1 MRLFLAIELPDVLR
15 SSLSSLQGVLRSAWP
30 GWRWVRPE
38 GIHLTVR
45 FLGEVET
52 GLDAASRE
60 AWRAAAGGVQP
71 FDIRLGRLGRFP
83 KGGAPRVLWVGIE
96 EVGGGGQLPA
106 LAESVEQA
114 ARDAGFDAE
123 KRPFRPHLTLARASR
138 RERPRWAEGIEI
150 EQGEAVR
157 VGQLILFSSQL
168 HPAGA
173 RYTAIDRFMLEGCN
187 E

>member
-1 MRLFLAIELPDVLR
+1 MRLFLAIDIPDVRSSLSGLQSVLR
-15 SSLSSLQGVLRSAWP
+15 SSWP

-60 AWRAAAGGVQP
+60 AWRAAAGAVRP

-83 KGGAPRVLWVGIE
+83 KGGAARVLWVGIE
-96 EVGGGGQLPA
+96 EVGGGGRLPA

-114 ARDAGFDAE
+114 AREAGFEPE
-123 KRPFRPHLTLARASR
+123 KRPFRPHLTLARAR
-138 RERPRWAEGIEI
+138 RGERPRWAEGVEF
-150 EQGEAVR
+150 ERGKAVR
-157 VGQLILFSSQL
+157 VDHMILFSSQL

-173 RYTAIDRFMLEGCN
+173 RYTAIDRFNLEGCH

>member
-1 MRLFLAIELPDVLR
+1 
-15 SSLSSLQGVLRSAWP
+15 LQGMLRAAWS

-52 GLDAASRE
+52 GLDAACRE
-60 AWRAAAGGVQP
+60 TWRAAAGEVRP

-96 EVGGGGQLPA
+96 EVGGRGRLRI
-106 LAESVEQA
+106 LAEGVEQA
-114 ARDAGFDAE
+114 ARNAGFEPE
-123 KRPFRPHLTLARASR
+123 KRPFRPHLTLARAIR
-138 RERPRWAEGIEI
+138 GERPRWADGIEI
-150 EQGEAVR
+150 ERGEAVR
-157 VGQLILFSSQL
+157 VEQLILFSSEL

-173 RYTAIDRFMLEGCN
+173 RYTAIDCFKLEGGD